1 MRVGVFRCAYY
12 RQSWHRIYRGLVQT
26 DDLVLSR
33 RGARCLC
40 TWVLGPLPNFGSQ
53 ISFGSSGNGS
63 WRNQIIAHAVPEK
76 CRVCPVDPTVLPG
89 NRIPRQPRTIGKGG
103 LLGDSFYQ
111 GLCTMTSTPRLRSSV
126 SKSPAKNRCASSCRL
141 NIASRWQSVS
151 PRTNK

>member
-89 NRIPRQPRTIGKGG
+89 NRFTGSREPLERAAF
-103 LLGDSFYQ
+103 L
-111 GLCTMTSTPRLRSSV
+111 
-126 SKSPAKNRCASSCRL
+126 A
-141 NIASRWQSVS
+141 IAFIRAYAQ
-151 PRTNK
+151 